1 MLESEDDDFVL
12 ETEDFVAV
20 SRMMTSRLL
29 DRIGVSSVLCLRFFS
44 ELAGLG
50 VSGLSCSKDSLGRP
64 QGVTAVG
71 VLGCCLSFGVGAAL
85 APATLLP
92 VVLAPAALLLLVVT
106 VLAIAVGVGR
116 SRILE

>member
-1 MLESEDDDFVL
+1 
-12 ETEDFVAV
+12 
-20 SRMMTSRLL
+20 MTSRLL
-29 DRIGVSSVLCLRFFS
+29 DTIGVSSVPCLRFFS

-50 VSGLSCSKDSLGRP
+50 VPEVSGSKGLP

-71 VLGCCLSFGVGAAL
+71 VLGCCFSVGVGAAL
-85 APATLLP
+85 APATLP
-92 VVLAPAALLLLVVT
+92 VVLVHAALLLLVVT

>member
-1 MLESEDDDFVL
+1 
-12 ETEDFVAV
+12 
-20 SRMMTSRLL
+20 MMTSRLL
-29 DRIGVSSVLCLRFFS
+29 DTIGVSSVPCLRFFS

-50 VSGLSCSKDSLGRP
+50 V
-64 QGVTAVG
+64 G
-71 VLGCCLSFGVGAAL
+71 VLGCCFSVGVGAAL

-92 VVLAPAALLLLVVT
+92 VVLAHAALLLLVVT

>member
-1 MLESEDDDFVL
+1 
-12 ETEDFVAV
+12 
-20 SRMMTSRLL
+20 MTSRLL
-29 DRIGVSSVLCLRFFS
+29 DTIGVSSVPCLRFFS

-50 VSGLSCSKDSLGRP
+50 VPEVSGSNGLP

-71 VLGCCLSFGVGAAL
+71 VLGCCFSVGVGAAL